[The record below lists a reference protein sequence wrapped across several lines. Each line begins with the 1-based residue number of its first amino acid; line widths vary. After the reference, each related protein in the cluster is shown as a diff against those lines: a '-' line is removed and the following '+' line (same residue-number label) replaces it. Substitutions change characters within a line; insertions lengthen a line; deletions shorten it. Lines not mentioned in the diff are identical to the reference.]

1 LYNGCDRPDDAIDA
15 DSTGNFGECWKSAYL
30 TKDNANAFEFDVLSF
45 PTVDYSKPAHIK
57 FTVHFLPL
65 TGKEFRLEAYAN
77 LNTKKISL
85 TPFA

>member
-1 LYNGCDRPDDAIDA
+1 
-15 DSTGNFGECWKSAYL
+15 L
-30 TKDNANAFEFDVLSF
+30 TKENAESFILDVDSLAD
-45 PTVDYSKPAHIK
+45 VDYSKPAHIK